1 MAGGNGPGNA
11 VNQLYGPQSLC
22 IDDDDTIYIVDRCNN
37 RVVQWGKGVT
47 IGEVIAGGSGI
58 GHRNG
63 QFNNPRKIILDKQN
77 DFLIVSDTSN
87 RRVVWW
93 PRGKN
98 SCGEMIISDIICSGL
113 AMDHDGYLYVSD
125 FTKHEVRRWKIG
137 EKDGTLVAGG
147 NGPGNRLDQLNL
159 PFHIS
164 VDQDQSVYVSD
175 YHNHRVM
182 KWMKGA
188 REGIVVAGG
197 RGEGNSLKQLHS
209 PSGIVVD
216 QFGTIY
222 VADYYNNRVVRWL
235 KGATEG
241 SIVVAGDGQANA
253 LSQPSDLSFDHRNNL
268 YVVEWNNHRVQKFN
282 LESDSSC

>member
-1 MAGGNGPGNA
+1 MIVAGGNGPGNA

-22 IDDDDTIYIVDRCNN
+22 IDDDDTIYIVDQCNN
-37 RVVQWGKGVT
+37 RIVQWKKGAT
-47 IGEVIAGGSGI
+47 MGEVIAGGSGL

-77 DFLIVSDTSN
+77 DFLIVCDTSN

-93 PRGKN
+93 PRRKN
-98 SCGEMIISDIICSGL
+98 SCGETIISEIICSGL

-125 FTKHEVRRWKIG
+125 FTKQEVRRWKIG
-137 EKDGTLVAGG
+137 DKNGTLVAGG
-147 NGPGNRLDQLNL
+147 NGKGNRLDQLNL
-159 PFHIS
+159 PMHIF
-164 VDQDQSVYVSD
+164 VDQDQSVYVSE

-197 RGEGNSLKQLHS
+197 RGEGNSLKQLYG

-222 VADYYNNRVVRWL
+222 VADCYNDRVVRWL

-253 LSQPSDLSFDHRNNL
+253 LSQPSDLSFDRQNNL

-282 LESDSSC
+282 VESD